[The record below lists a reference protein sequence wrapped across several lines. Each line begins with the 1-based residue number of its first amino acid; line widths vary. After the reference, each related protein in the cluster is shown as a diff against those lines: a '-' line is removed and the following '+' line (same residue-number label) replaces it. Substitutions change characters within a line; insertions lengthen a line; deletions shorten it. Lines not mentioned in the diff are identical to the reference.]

1 MVATVMSV
9 YAVSTTEHYGSNDGA
24 QGEVSGPVSAAERP
38 INGVLHRRVELLEFH
53 RLSGRVD
60 RDPST

>member
-1 MVATVMSV
+1 MMATVMSV
-9 YAVSTTEHYGSNDGA
+9 YTISTTEHYGSNDGA
-24 QGEVSGPVSAAERP
+24 QGEVSGPVSAAEHS
-38 INGVLHRRVELLEFH
+38 INGVLRDRVELLEFH